1 MWFFGGLLVVVI
13 GAGCAS
19 KSDKQARQRAALMAA
34 QQQQAA
40 AMQQQQQQV
49 NSSAVWVVGNVRNPS
64 IPWTQDLT
72 LRRALIEAD
81 YQGPGDPNQ
90 IVVLRNGSQPTTI
103 NAKDLLGG
111 FDMPLQACDRVE
123 VR

>member
-1 MWFFGGLLVVVI
+1 MKIWFFGCLLVVVI
-13 GAGCAS
+13 GSGCAS
-19 KSDKQARQRAALMAA
+19 KADKQAKQRAAFMAA

-40 AMQQQQQQV
+40 AMQQQQV

-81 YQGPGDPNQ
+81 YRGPGDPNQ
-90 IVVLRNGSQPTTI
+90 IVVLRNGSQ
-103 NAKDLLGG
+103 
-111 FDMPLQACDRVE
+111 
-123 VR
+123 